1 MNFEKILPNLYV
13 LYGNISANT
22 YLLLENEKILID
34 PGVHEK
40 EYLLDALKKLQVKE
54 EDIKTILVTHA
65 HVDHF
70 VNCRLFPKAKV
81 YCSEKAIKLF
91 KAKDLVSTVSL
102 WLHNTYF
109 PENLHLLKDKQII
122 GNDNFKLETLELPGH
137 TSNDIA
143 FYDKENKLLFSG
155 DVLFQGAFGRVDLF
169 DSSKDAMEKSLKKL
183 EKLDFDL
190 LLPGH
195 GKVYKATKENQ
206 KENIKDQIKY
216 LERI

>member
-1 MNFEKILPNLYV
+1 MHFEEILPNLYV

-22 YLLLENEKILID
+22 YLLLGKDPILID
-34 PGVHEK
+34 PGVHDED
-40 EYLLDALKKLQVKE
+40 YLLGSLKKLGIKN

-70 VNCRLFPKAKV
+70 VGCKLFPKAKV
-81 YCSEKAIKLF
+81 CCSEKAIKLF

-109 PENLHLLKDKQII
+109 PDNLYLLKDKQIV
-122 GNDNFKLETLELPGH
+122 GNEQFKLEVLLLPGH

-143 FYDKENKLLFSG
+143 FYDKQNKILFSG

-169 DSSKDAMEKSLKKL
+169 DSSKADMKKSLKRL

-195 GKVYKATKENQ
+195 GKVYKSTLKEQ
-206 KENIKDQIKY
+206 KENVKEQIKY
-216 LERI
+216 LMRL